1 VRTPLPSQVRILAK
15 SLAHSKDVLSKGI
28 FNPSG
33 KGSRTYH
40 ENRITTLQPYLDK
53 YSYLLEMRAKPMK
66 PTNYY
71 SHKSI

>member
-1 VRTPLPSQVRILAK
+1 MKLFGLKEVKINGSIIYTYN
-15 SLAHSKDVLSKGI
+15 VLIKGI

-40 ENRITTLQPYLDK
+40 ENRIITLQSYLDK

-66 PTNYY
+66 LINYY